1 MEVVLITVSLILL
14 CGNSYEGFKT
24 WHDCLYKEK
33 RNLPYSFPLQSYLED
48 SFPPSQVPSSSSS
61 SSVAFIK
68 LDIKNR
74 NFSSRP
80 NRGRDVSAE
89 ARACERVRKWERER
103 KSEREGEKPWD
114 FLWIRSNNFSRDLS
128 GDLNR
133 SRYFTRS
140 LSLSLSLSHFS
151 PSLLRRLS
159 HSLALSPLHL
169 VVLILP
175 ATQTH
180 KNTHRE
186 RGRWFETKQCN
197 FWQKTFSF

>member
-103 KSEREGEKPWD
+103 KSERGGEKPWD
-114 FLWIRSNNFSRDLS
+114 FLWIRSNNFSRDL
-128 GDLNR
+128 
-133 SRYFTRS
+133 
-140 LSLSLSLSHFS
+140 
-151 PSLLRRLS
+151 
-159 HSLALSPLHL
+159 SLALSPLHL